1 MERLKCEDCDHVF
14 NCRISDDCIVNNDK
28 QVCKQENIGEQPTNN
43 RSFNREHLPLDL
55 WHDTIKFS
63 KGCYEDL
70 ETGEISWDIE
80 AVCSELEIDDSDWAL
95 SQLFPDEVE
104 EWDNNGEKHNL
115 IGTSALFYL
124 ILLSKRTIGM
134 RFRRWITGSVLQKIF
149 FGRIEVDDVWENEQV
164 LKCIISK
171 VLNTD

>member
-1 MERLKCEDCDHVF
+1 MERLKCEDCDDVF
-14 NCRISDDCIVNNDK
+14 NCRFSSDCIINDNKQKCEQTIEHAANNK
-28 QVCKQENIGEQPTNN
+28 
-43 RSFNREHLPLDL
+43 SFNKEQLPIDL
-55 WHDTIKFS
+55 WHDTINLA
-63 KGCYEDL
+63 KGCYVNN
-70 ETGEISWDIE
+70 ETGEMLWDIE
-80 AVCSELEIDDSDWAL
+80 AVCSELDLEDTDWAL
-95 SQLFPDEVE
+95 SQLSPDEVE

-164 LKCIISK
+164 LKCIMSSL
-171 VLNTD
+171 LNTD

>member
-1 MERLKCEDCDHVF
+1 MERFKCEKCDQVS
-14 NCRISDDCIVNNDK
+14 NCRISPDCIIYDDRHVHEQTITPEVNDK
-28 QVCKQENIGEQPTNN
+28 RFKEEQ
-43 RSFNREHLPLDL
+43 LPLDL
-55 WHDTIKFS
+55 WHDTINLS
-63 KGCYEDL
+63 KGCYVND
-70 ETGEISWDIE
+70 ETGEMFWDIE
-80 AVCSELEIDDSDWAL
+80 AVCTELEFDDSDWAL
-95 SQLFPDEVE
+95 SQLSPDEVE

-164 LKCIISK
+164 LKCIMSSL
-171 VLNTD
+171 LNTD